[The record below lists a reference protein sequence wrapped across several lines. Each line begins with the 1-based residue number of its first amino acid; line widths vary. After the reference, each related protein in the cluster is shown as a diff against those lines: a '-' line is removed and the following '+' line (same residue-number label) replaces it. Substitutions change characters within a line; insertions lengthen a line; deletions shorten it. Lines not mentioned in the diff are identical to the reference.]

1 MKDENQGAGSLDAG
15 NAVLD
20 AARAGLA
27 HVRESWDSEAVET
40 WIQMVLGRSGRVV
53 LTGMGK
59 SGLIAQKIAATL
71 ASTGCPSFFL
81 HPAEALHG
89 DLGMVTDADSILALS
104 NSGESEEVVRL
115 LPSLL
120 RLGIPIAAITAR
132 AESSLGQTAQWT
144 FGYRLPQGEGCPLE
158 LAPMASTTLQLV
170 WGDLLAACLMEQRGF
185 TRDHF
190 ALNHPAG
197 SLGAKLMKVKSLM
210 HKAWPRVTAAAP
222 LTGILKA
229 MTDGRL
235 GMTSVMDGEIL
246 LGVIT
251 DGDLRRALAAAE
263 QQGQNPLSLT
273 AMQIMSGRPVTI
285 SEDALAVEAAGDM
298 ETRKITFLIATR
310 EGLPSGV
317 IHIHDLL
324 ASKVL

>member
-1 MKDENQGAGSLDAG
+1 ISQ
-15 NAVLD
+15 
-20 AARAGLA
+20 
-27 HVRESWDSEAVET
+27 VRESWDSAAVEA

-59 SGLIAQKIAATL
+59 SGLVGQKIAATL

-89 DLGMVTDADSILALS
+89 DLGMVTTEDSILALS
-104 NSGESEEVVRL
+104 NSGESEEIVRL

-120 RLGIPIAAITAR
+120 RLSIPIAAITAR
-132 AESSLGQTAQWT
+132 QDSSLGQAAQWT
-144 FGYRLPQGEGCPLE
+144 FSYRLPQGEGCPLD

-185 TRDHF
+185 TRDLF

-197 SLGAKLMKVKSLM
+197 SIGAKLLKVEALM
-210 HKAWPRVTAAAP
+210 HREWPRVQEKAP
-222 LTGILKA
+222 LTDILRA
-229 MTDGRL
+229 MTEGRL
-235 GMTSVMDGEIL
+235 GMTSVMDGSTL

-251 DGDLRRALAAAE
+251 DGDLRRALALAE
-263 QQGQNPLSLT
+263 QKAQNPLSLT
-273 AMQIMSGRPVTI
+273 AAQIMTANPASI
-285 SEDALAVEAAGDM
+285 SEDALAIEAAGDM
-298 ETRKITFLIATR
+298 EARKITFLMATR
-310 EGLPSGV
+310 EGLAVGV
-317 IHIHDLL
+317 LHIHDLL